1 MLDLSFQGLSMGMI
15 ACHVAHLSLFTL
27 SSTGQRTSGEK
38 MVFILLYIFPLSPLG
53 LTGGAVSGRRDGN
66 TGVVEASLSELED
79 LINQT
84 GLGVSNGSFKH

>member
-1 MLDLSFQGLSMGMI
+1 
-15 ACHVAHLSLFTL
+15 
-27 SSTGQRTSGEK
+27 

-53 LTGGAVSGRRDGN
+53 LTGDAVSGRRDGN
-66 TGVVEASLSELED
+66 TGVVEATLSELEE